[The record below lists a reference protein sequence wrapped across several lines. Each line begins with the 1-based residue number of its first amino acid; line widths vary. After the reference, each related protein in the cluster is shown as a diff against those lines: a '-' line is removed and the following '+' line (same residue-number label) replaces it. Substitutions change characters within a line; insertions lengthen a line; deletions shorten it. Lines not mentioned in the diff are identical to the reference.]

1 MQKRQRAEARRK
13 TEKGNEVEGV
23 LCVRKPWPSIARTV
37 YGDHKRFLDTYMNEP
52 GLVLVAPGKGLHAE
66 TSAGGSKAED

>member
-1 MQKRQRAEARRK
+1 MLDASTGE
-13 TEKGNEVEGV
+13 EIKGNEVEGV

-37 YGDHKRFLDTYMNEP
+37 YG
-52 GLVLVAPGKGLHAE
+52 LVAPGKGLHAE